1 MNFSK
6 AFMTNDNI
14 IFETQ
19 KWNNQNRKFL
29 IEPKNFIKN

>member
-1 MNFSK
+1 
-6 AFMTNDNI
+6 MTNDNI

-19 KWNNQNRKFL
+19 KWTNQNRKSL